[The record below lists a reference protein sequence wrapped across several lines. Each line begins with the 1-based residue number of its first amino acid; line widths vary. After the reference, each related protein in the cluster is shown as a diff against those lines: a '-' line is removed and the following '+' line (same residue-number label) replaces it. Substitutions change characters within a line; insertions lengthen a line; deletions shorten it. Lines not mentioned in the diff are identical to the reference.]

1 MRIKFNR
8 FDTDS
13 ILDWQ
18 EVEADGD
25 FLTMAGLRNALKST
39 LGPNDSIKVVAIAN
53 NLPKG
58 PAVYVEIT

>member
-8 FDTDS
+8 FDSDS

-25 FLTMAGLRNALKST
+25 FLTLAELRNALKST
-39 LGPNDSIKVVAIAN
+39 LGPNDSIKVVAVAN
-53 NLPKG
+53 DLPRG
-58 PAVYVEIT
+58 PAIYVEIT